1 MECSAYPHLPSG
13 RGVHDWHPPLLNE
26 APAEAAFGQAL
37 HEYQSGHLRTAEQ
50 ACRDIMAQHPDDPKN
65 LHLLG
70 LVTTQLGNPDLAAT
84 LIRRAIALAPHQWM
98 FHHDLALTYR
108 QLGRGEMAIAEYRVA
123 VALNPCSAELHNN
136 FAATLRD
143 AGLVQE
149 AIAHYRTAARLAP
162 TIPDI
167 WYNLATA
174 IAGCGRAAEVETAFL
189 RALELRPDFSNAHAN
204 FGRWLITR
212 GRWREADEQLADAIR
227 QGADHAAVWNNRGIA
242 LQELGRAAEAETCYR
257 RALALD
263 PLLANAHHN
272 LGWLLLGQGRTDEA
286 GACQGAAIDA
296 SPGYGAARLA
306 LCMTQLPI
314 LYRTDEEIG
323 ERRRRYAAELD
334 GLVAVSGT
342 SAGARMIADAIGV
355 SQPFFLPYQGENDR
369 ELQAIYGQLACRVLA
384 EKSAPLAPRPEP
396 GARIRVGIVSGFFC
410 VHTIFKLFLEG
421 WLTQL
426 DRTRFELIGFHTGS
440 VSDSTTAR
448 AAEWCDRFV
457 HGLPPDAWRDTIS
470 AVSPHILL
478 YPEIGL
484 DPIAGRLAAQRLAR
498 VQCVTWGHPETTGMP
513 TLDYFL
519 TSELMEPPEADAHY
533 TEPLVRLP
541 HLGLYYVPD
550 EPPVPPLDRASL
562 GLDPTA
568 PVYWSGQALYKYL
581 PQYDVVFPRIAAA
594 VGRCQFVFIG
604 FAKSAAVTEMFRARL
619 WEAFAS
625 AGLDAERHCVILPPM
640 PQERF
645 IAAVGLADVILDT
658 PAWSGGKSSLDCLAQ
673 NPAIVTLPGRFMRG
687 RHTAAILR
695 RIGCEAT
702 IAGSVDEYVAI
713 AARLG
718 QDAAWRRQVR
728 QTVAQGKARA
738 YRDDEYIRA
747 LETFLQD
754 AVARS

>member
-1 MECSAYPHLPSG
+1 
-13 RGVHDWHPPLLNE
+13 
-26 APAEAAFGQAL
+26 
-37 HEYQSGHLRTAEQ
+37 
-50 ACRDIMAQHPDDPKN
+50 MAQQPDHADN

-70 LVTTQLGNPDLAAT
+70 LIATQLGDPELGAT
-84 LIRRAIALAPHQWM
+84 LIRRAIVLLPGQWM
-98 FHHDLALTYR
+98 FHHDLASTCR
-108 QLGRGEMAIAEYRVA
+108 QLGGIETAIAEYHVA
-123 VALNPCSAELHNN
+123 IALNPGSAELHNN

-143 AGLVQE
+143 AGRPQE
-149 AIAHYRTAARLAP
+149 AIAHYRAAVRLAP

-167 WYNLATA
+167 WYNLATT
-174 IAGCGRAAEVETAFL
+174 IAGYGPSEEVEAAFR

-212 GRWREADEQLADAIR
+212 GRWREAEEQLADAVR
-227 QGADHAAVWNNRGIA
+227 YGSDHAPVWNNRGIA
-242 LQELGRAAEAETCYR
+242 LQELGCADKAETCYR
-257 RALALD
+257 RALVLD
-263 PLLANAHHN
+263 PALANAQHN
-272 LGWLLLGQGRTDEA
+272 LGWLLFGQGRTDEA
-286 GACQGAAIDA
+286 CACQLAAIEA
-296 SPGYGAARLA
+296 SPRYGAARLA

-314 LYRTDEEIG
+314 LYRTETEIA
-323 ERRRRYAAELD
+323 ERRRRYAAALD
-334 GLVAVSGT
+334 GLVAASDT
-342 SAGARMIADAIGV
+342 PAGAVMIADAIGS

-369 ELQAIYGQLACRVLA
+369 ELQATYGQLACRVLA
-384 EKSAPLAPRPEP
+384 EAAPTPRFPPRPAP
-396 GARIRVGIVSGFFC
+396 GGRIRVGIVSGFFC
-410 VHTIFKLFLEG
+410 AHTIFKLFLEG

-426 DRTRFELIGFHTGS
+426 DRNRFEVIGFHTGS
-440 VSDSTTAR
+440 VSDSETAR

-457 HGLPPDAWRDTIS
+457 HGLPPDAWRGEIT
-470 AVSPHILL
+470 AAAPHALL

-484 DPIAGRLAAQRLAR
+484 DPMAGRLAAQRLAR

-519 TSELMEPPEADAHY
+519 SSALMEPTDAEAHY

-541 HLGLYYVPD
+541 HLGLYYAPD
-550 EPPVPPLDRASL
+550 ERPAAPLDRAEL

-581 PQYDVVFPRIAAA
+581 PQYDVVFPRIAEA

-619 WEAFAS
+619 WQAFAT
-625 AGLDAERHCVILPPM
+625 AGLDAERYCVILPPM
-640 PQERF
+640 PQERY

-687 RHTAAILR
+687 RHTAAILH

-702 IAGSVDEYVAI
+702 IAGSLDEYVAI

-747 LETFLQD
+747 LEAFLQD